1 MDVSENRLKTLKGFE
16 HNTKMKWLNASGNRL
31 TSLEGIGRMEELQV
45 LNCSHN
51 QLQGEVNI
59 SGMEKI
65 GALILNNND
74 IVAVLGL
81 SKLKQLNTLV
91 LSNNR
96 IEDLGSSLKQLMG
109 LRKLSAAHNNIR
121 HLGKCLKKCTELQ
134 ELRLGHNKIA
144 ALPQELLHNG
154 NLKVLDLGHNVIVDW
169 EKVSILVELKN
180 LKNLN
185 LSGNPITTKPGYKEK
200 LLENL
205 PWLEILDGQVLH
217 PEKKRSRKQRGRNV
231 EQTLEVVEESEKDRI
246 NKKIRFKENED
257 GLPRTDSA
265 VPLDPIDQRGSF
277 FETVLVS
284 QKDGGGETEK
294 MEMVQRNVTPSALGA
309 QQTGVVRVEESKRPL
324 RRSNVVG
331 RRAVDVLLQQS
342 QQNDCL
348 GNGGGWEEELP
359 SLAAL
364 PKASSEVVS
373 PSPDPAKPSQVD
385 RMQGP
390 KIPKTKRWALS
401 KGRKSAGSM
410 A

>member
-31 TSLEGIGRMEELQV
+31 TNLEGIERMEELQV

-51 QLQGEVNI
+51 QLQGEVTI
-59 SGMEKI
+59 HGTEKI

-74 IVAVLGL
+74 IVVVLGL
-81 SKLKQLNTLV
+81 AKLKQLNTLV

-121 HLGKCLKKCTELQ
+121 HLGKCLKKCSELQ

-154 NLKVLDLGHNVIVDW
+154 NLKVLDLGHNVIADW

-185 LSGNPITTKPGYKEK
+185 LSGNPITTNPGYKEK

-217 PEKKRSRKQRGRNV
+217 PERKRSRKHRGQNV
-231 EQTLEVVEESEKDRI
+231 EQTPEVVEESEKDRV
-246 NKKIRFKENED
+246 NKKIRFKESED
-257 GLPRTDSA
+257 GLPRTDSD
-265 VPLDPIDQRGSF
+265 VPPDPVDQRGSF
-277 FETVLVS
+277 FETVVAL
-284 QKDGGGETEK
+284 QKNDGDGETER
-294 MEMVQRNVTPSALGA
+294 VRRNVTPSTLGA
-309 QQTGVVRVEESKRPL
+309 QQTGVVRVEESKHPH
-324 RRSNVVG
+324 RRSNLVG
-331 RRAVDVLLQQS
+331 RKAVDVLLQQS
-342 QQNDCL
+342 RQNDCL

-364 PKASSEVVS
+364 PKASSKVAS
-373 PSPDPAKPSQVD
+373 PFPDLPKLSQED
-385 RMQGP
+385 PMQGP
-390 KIPKTKRWALS
+390 KIPKTKRWALG